1 MLITLRLKPQYRIS
15 PYIHNT
21 ISSRQVMGIKK
32 NINEEIVFLSHTKF
46 SKLTTQKLYDRQII
60 RRITNEILS
69 ESSVI
74 RAKKLCKSLESLR
87 YASFLVLDTS
97 FAGLTGCIHVC
108 ENIYVYNCGI
118 WISQSHLTHLNKMIN
133 MTWSEN
139 ANIAQV
145 HHTTKMV

>member
-1 MLITLRLKPQYRIS
+1 MRLLLLFFFNTLTLMVDQYRIP
-15 PYIHNT
+15 PYIDNT

-32 NINEEIVFLSHTKF
+32 NIHEEIVFLSHTKF
-46 SKLTTQKLYDRQII
+46 SKLTTRKQWDL
-60 RRITNEILS
+60 ES

-74 RAKKLCKSLESLR
+74 RAKKLCKSIESLR

-118 WISQSHLTHLNKMIN
+118 WISQNHLTHLNKMIN

>member
-1 MLITLRLKPQYRIS
+1 MVYQYRIS
-15 PYIHNT
+15 LYIDNT

-46 SKLTTQKLYDRQII
+46 SKLTTQKLYD
-60 RRITNEILS
+60 TNYKKNNQRDLES
-69 ESSVI
+69 ENSVI
-74 RAKKLCKSLESLR
+74 RAKKLCKSIESLR

-118 WISQSHLTHLNKMIN
+118 WISQNHLTHLNKMIN